1 LEIFFGCA
9 NAWLQNSRKALSI
22 NHPGKTL
29 SGASIWQQR
38 SVLIFGSP
46 MKPAIFAAAFILL
59 AATLQAQSIAGTWQ
73 GTLII
78 PTQQG
83 ASANRNPR
91 VVFTIEKSAGGS
103 FHGGLTFIDYGNS
116 MPLTSVTISAPD
128 VTITQS
134 DAGITFHGKLSADGQ
149 SIDGTWAQAQRTLPL
164 TLQLASEDT
173 LWKSPASLPPMAAD
187 ADPSY
192 EVATIKPA
200 NPDEQ
205 HPVFDLR
212 AHRFQATGTSAKEL
226 IKIAWNIRGRQVIG
240 GPPWLEDKK
249 FDIAAEPDTP
259 GRPSEDQSRVMV
271 RKLLADRFHL
281 QAHTEQQPYL
291 VLALTLDPKAPRP
304 TPSDPK
310 FSNDVNMFGRRD
322 GDDLVLHIT
331 GATIPQMLGFIMNTF
346 QARQLVDETGLTG
359 TYNITLRI
367 AGLAQ
372 GPVSDDDIGTALVQA
387 AQQAGF
393 KFISKK
399 EPLQVVVVD
408 HIDPPTPN

>member
-1 LEIFFGCA
+1 
-9 NAWLQNSRKALSI
+9 
-22 NHPGKTL
+22 
-29 SGASIWQQR
+29 
-38 SVLIFGSP
+38 

-59 AATLQAQSIAGTWQ
+59 AAALHAQSIAGTWQ
-73 GTLII
+73 GTLTI

-83 ASANRNPR
+83 ASVNRNPR
-91 VVFTIEKSAGGS
+91 VVFNIEKSADGS
-103 FHGGLTFIDYGNS
+103 FHGGITFIDYGNS
-116 MPLTSVTISAPD
+116 MPLTSVNLSAPD
-128 VTITQS
+128 VTVTQS
-134 DAGITFHGKLSADGQ
+134 DAGITFRGKLSADGQ
-149 SIDGTWAQAQRTLPL
+149 SIVGTWTQAQRSLPL

-173 LWKSPASLPPMAAD
+173 LWKSPAAQPPMAAD

-200 NPDEQ
+200 TADEQ
-205 HPVFDLR
+205 HPIFDLR
-212 AHRFQATGTSAKEL
+212 AHRFAATGTSAKEL

-249 FDIAAEPDTP
+249 FDIVAEPDTP
-259 GRPSEDQSRVMV
+259 GRPSEEQSRKMV
-271 RKLLADRFHL
+271 HKLLIERFNL
-281 QAHTEQQPYL
+281 QAHTEQQPYP

-310 FSNDVNMFGRRD
+310 FSDDVNMYGRRD
-322 GDDLVLHIT
+322 GDDFVLHIT

-359 TYNITLRI
+359 TYNVTLRI
-367 AGLAQ
+367 AIPQ
-372 GPVSDDDIGTALVQA
+372 GPVNDDDIGTALVQA

-399 EPLQVVVVD
+399 EPLAVVVVD